1 MILINICVWFVTLNV
16 FIGVV
21 RREYVLALFFC
32 DIHWSES
39 SSKFHKY
46 CKISEQK
53 PRNGRVNLKSDCQ
66 KTITRKMNIFGLT
79 F

>member
-1 MILINICVWFVTLNV
+1 MSNCDNIYSCMILININICVWFVNLNV
-16 FIGVV
+16 FIAVV
-21 RREYVLALFFC
+21 RREYVLVLFFC

-53 PRNGRVNLKSDCQ
+53 PRNGRVN
-66 KTITRKMNIFGLT
+66 
-79 F
+79 